1 MVTKATSGSTL
12 VLARRPE
19 DAPGDSS
26 SEKRGMQPLQQP
38 GTSGSAHWL
47 HRKIKGKFICSGISH
62 IKQRPSPTQKKTK
75 EVPTAILERSQ
86 FGSEGK
92 GKQEV
97 GRGEAGVAA
106 PHTGGSALKTSP
118 SKHQNVFESTK
129 MIIFSARKELRSD
142 SADPEFQQPSP
153 WWQSLVVSN
162 PLWAGNYCQQK
173 WGGRMCQSS
182 MEKSG
187 TKWTQKLHSTRCK
200 IVFPVPP
207 PTQTP
212 GEVLR
217 CPDMRPPQ
225 GIFPLTREP
234 ALGRCWGFVKT
245 ASINRNTA

>member
-1 MVTKATSGSTL
+1 MSL
-12 VLARRPE
+12 
-19 DAPGDSS
+19 
-26 SEKRGMQPLQQP
+26 
-38 GTSGSAHWL
+38 
-47 HRKIKGKFICSGISH
+47 
-62 IKQRPSPTQKKTK
+62 SPPKKNK

-162 PLWAGNYCQQK
+162 PL
-173 WGGRMCQSS
+173 
-182 MEKSG
+182 
-187 TKWTQKLHSTRCK
+187 
-200 IVFPVPP
+200 
-207 PTQTP
+207 
-212 GEVLR
+212 
-217 CPDMRPPQ
+217 
-225 GIFPLTREP
+225 
-234 ALGRCWGFVKT
+234 
-245 ASINRNTA
+245 